1 VRRGRQEK
9 GEGENKKPTGGE
21 RGCGKERDRKASG
34 RSEVDKWEGE
44 IRAKDKRMRMQ
55 IRIELRMRKKR
66 MLVGIKR
73 WKVFSSRVRLLRRMQ

>member
-1 VRRGRQEK
+1 M
-9 GEGENKKPTGGE
+9 
-21 RGCGKERDRKASG
+21 DI
-34 RSEVDKWEGE
+34 WEGE
-44 IRAKDKRMRMQ
+44 IRVKDKRTRMQ